1 MGTQQTNADIPSGSA
16 SELEL
21 RGRIHLFMSGLF
33 KISDP
38 SATNSRGDY
47 ADMLLDYDSVGDT
60 IDRLK
65 EDVNL
70 EAEQDNNTQ
79 APENAG
85 ESRKEKGKYNGSVIT
100 PLWRA

>member
-1 MGTQQTNADIPSGSA
+1 MNPEMNVTAEVSGSS

-47 ADMLLDYDSVGDT
+47 ADMLLDYDSIGDT
-60 IDRLK
+60 IQRIE
-65 EDVNL
+65 EDANV
-70 EAEQDNNTQ
+70 EEQDGNTRVSGNP
-79 APENAG
+79 A
-85 ESRKEKGKYNGSVIT
+85 ESTQEKGKHNSF
-100 PLWRA
+100 